1 MKCMPSK
8 VLASFLL
15 ALTHLHIHAQ
25 SVGDIFGAVN
35 YTKATSKDE
44 SSRNLGTYKPNAVG
58 VGLSYVIFKNLA
70 VEGNVFTGA
79 GNSSNALSATSSMTL
94 QIKNGYGFS
103 LRPFLAFNDVWG
115 GFVKL
120 GRQYGTQD
128 SVVNRSTVQSTTSA
142 SYAHT
147 VYGIGLSYNI
157 NRKWAITSDYTSTVN
172 VASEM
177 TKTSAL
183 GFGLR
188 YKF

>member
-1 MKCMPSK
+1 M
-8 VLASFLL
+8 
-15 ALTHLHIHAQ
+15 
-25 SVGDIFGAVN
+25 D
-35 YTKATSKDE
+35 
-44 SSRNLGTYKPNAVG
+44 
-58 VGLSYVIFKNLA
+58 VIFKNLA

-120 GRQYGTQD
+120 GRQYGKQD